1 MNTERDSL
9 KQALDSFTKD
19 TVNHEL
25 TILKDDGLYRHIRF
39 GERNSS
45 FYAINITT
53 WPGYLA
59 VTGDMGDYVFTRT
72 PDMFDFFR
80 GKEIN
85 TGYWGEKL
93 VAEPRG
99 SEYGKKW
106 SADEFRSE
114 VCRFIENN
122 LDPVGELD
130 DTDEIKQSLEIRAA
144 ISEEVE
150 HIEYKEEA
158 DDFIS
163 SFNKH
168 DFQFDCFYEYDCTEY
183 TQQYLWVCYAIVNV
197 IKRYDAIKAQHKAA

>member
-1 MNTERDSL
+1 MKDTTQKAFDN
-9 KQALDSFTKD
+9 FTTD

-25 TILKDDGLYRHIRF
+25 TVLKDDGLYRHIRF
-39 GERNSS
+39 GEKNSP

-59 VTGDMGDYVFTRT
+59 VTGDMGDFVFTRT
-72 PDMFDFFR
+72 PDMFEFFR

-85 TGYWGEKL
+85 ADYWSEKL

-114 VCRFIENN
+114 VCRFVENN
-122 LDPVGELD
+122 LDPLD
-130 DTDEIKQSLEIRAA
+130 DLDDEEEIARNKEIRIA
-144 ISEEVE
+144 IAMDIE

-158 DDFIS
+158 DEFIS

-183 TQQYLWVCYAIVNV
+183 TQQYLWICYAIVDV
-197 IKRYDAIKAQHKAA
+197 IKRYDEITKQQAA

>member
-1 MNTERDSL
+1 MKDTTQKAFDNFS
-9 KQALDSFTKD
+9 KD

-25 TILKDDGLYRHIRF
+25 TILKDDGLYRHMRF
-39 GERNSS
+39 GEKGSS
-45 FYAINITT
+45 IYAINITT

-72 PDMFDFFR
+72 PDMFEFFR
-80 GKEIN
+80 GKDIN

-122 LDPVGELD
+122 LDPLD
-130 DTDEIKQSLEIRAA
+130 DLEDEAEIILNKEIRIA
-144 ISEEVE
+144 IAMDIE

-158 DDFIS
+158 DEFIS
-163 SFNKH
+163 RFNKH

-183 TQQYLWVCYAIVNV
+183 THQYLWVCYAIVDV
-197 IKRYDAIKAQHKAA
+197 IKRYDEITKQQAA